1 MAIPVS
7 SPALP
12 KAALYFGIVSAVLV
26 GVGLVG
32 GLLGGVVVLASRSS
46 AALAG
51 GLVEIALVSAPAFA
65 LGAIVTGHM
74 SRTRFPG
81 DGRGRAG
88 LVIGYCVLGSMIGV
102 VIIAVLIWQTIPTT
116 K

>member
-1 MAIPVS
+1 MAIPVA

-12 KAALYFGIVSAVLV
+12 KAALYLGIVSAVLV

-32 GLLGGVVVLASRSS
+32 GLLGGIVILASRSS
-46 AALAG
+46 AVLVG
-51 GLVEIALVSAPAFA
+51 GLVGIALISAPAFA
-65 LGAIVTGHM
+65 LAAIVTGHV
-74 SRTRFPG
+74 SCTRFPG

-88 LVIGYCVLGSMIGV
+88 FVIGYCVLGSMIGII
-102 VIIAVLIWQTIPTT
+102 IIAVLIWQTIPTI